1 MALSESF
8 EYKLEI
14 IPPYSVIQVRRA
26 EIISRDGVEIARS
39 YQRHVVSPGDDVSTE
54 TAEVQAVAGALW
66 SSKVIDSYLA
76 SIPEPKLEITPVD
89 ETAADEITVE

>member
-26 EIISRDGVEIARS
+26 DIISRDGVEIARS
-39 YQRHVVSPGDDVSTE
+39 YHRHVVSPGDDVSTE
-54 TAEVQAVAGALW
+54 PAEVQAVAGALW
-66 SSKVIDSYLA
+66 TSEVVDSYLA
-76 SIPEPKLEITPVD
+76 SLPEEEIEAEPEIGT
-89 ETAADEITVE
+89 ADEITVE

>member
-26 EIISRDGVEIARS
+26 DIISRDGVEIARS
-39 YQRHVVSPGDDVSTE
+39 YHRHVVCPGDDVSTE
-54 TAEVQAVAGALW
+54 PAEVQAVAGALW
-66 SSKVIDSYLA
+66 TSEVVDSYLA
-76 SIPEPKLEITPVD
+76 SLPEEEIEAEPEI
-89 ETAADEITVE
+89 ETADEITVE

>member
-14 IPPYSVIQVRRA
+14 IPPHSVIQVRRA
-26 EIISRDGVEIARS
+26 DIISRDGVEIARS
-39 YQRHVVSPGDDVSTE
+39 YHRHVVSPGDDVSTE